1 MVSDRSGVEGR
12 YFDLEQAKDILRSIT
27 SGAKLIAEVV
37 DNNKLLTDPH
47 VISGQPQV
55 PESGFHKAWGDWSV
69 ILRLMDVA
77 EKYLQNVEGMLNKII
92 FRLRYI
98 FIYNVNTPILFL
110 YYSALLFAGCDVS
123 MKCEEDSYCYNGY
136 CMNKKGNHTKTF
148 LITI

>member
-77 EKYLQNVEGMLNKII
+77 EKYLQNVEGMINKI
-92 FRLRYI
+92 FVRLCYI
-98 FIYNVNTPILFL
+98 
-110 YYSALLFAGCDVS
+110 
-123 MKCEEDSYCYNGY
+123 
-136 CMNKKGNHTKTF
+136 
-148 LITI
+148 LIQQYFSCTTLHCHLQDAMSLWNARKVRIATMAIA

>member
-77 EKYLQNVEGMLNKII
+77 EKYLQNVEGIINKI
-92 FRLRYI
+92 FARLCYI
-98 FIYNVNTPILFL
+98 LINFNTPILLL
-110 YYSALLFAGCDVS
+110 YYSALSFAGCDVS
-123 MKCEEDSYCYNGY
+123 MECKEGSYCYNGY
-136 CMNKKGNHTKTF
+136 CMNKKGNYTKTF
-148 LITI
+148 FITL